1 MNVEHATN
9 ENRLNDCPD
18 WRYLL
23 QECYELYRH
32 LDSGGSQLIRSH
44 QRKVREAISRTMKIN
59 PPITIDTIAD
69 KPVTKHLKRSLD
81 EGKSHAH
88 VASVIRSFES
98 IHDRLNWQYGY
109 EKMPRGLEN
118 KYAYAEICGPNGPVV
133 SQEVILGVVLF
144 APSCIYPSHAHDGI
158 TESYICLSGAVS
170 ENHQGVYSPGSMIF
184 NPPAHTHRITV
195 SKQEPALLLYAWIGE
210 QDNLKKQEMV
220 FKHKKVKY

>member
-1 MNVEHATN
+1 MNEDH
-9 ENRLNDCPD
+9 LNDCPD

-23 QECYELYRH
+23 LECYELYRH

-44 QRKVREAISRTMKIN
+44 QRIVREAISRTMKAN
-59 PPITIDTIAD
+59 PQITIDVIAE
-69 KPVTKHLKRSLD
+69 KPVTKHLKRALD
-81 EGKSHAH
+81 EGKNQPYLS
-88 VASVIRSFES
+88 SVIRSFES
-98 IHDRLNWQYGY
+98 IHERLNWQYGY

-133 SQEVILGVVLF
+133 SAEVILGVVLF
-144 APSCIYPSHAHDGI
+144 APGCVYPSHAHDGI
-158 TESYICLSGAVS
+158 TESYICLSGSVS

-195 SKQEPALLLYAWIGE
+195 SKQEPALLLYAWVGE

-220 FKHKKVKY
+220 FSRKRTK

>member
-1 MNVEHATN
+1 MNEDH
-9 ENRLNDCPD
+9 LNNCPD

-23 QECYELYRH
+23 LECYELYRH
-32 LDSGGSQLIRSH
+32 LDSGGSHLIRSH
-44 QRKVREAISRTMKIN
+44 QRLVREAISRTMKAN
-59 PPITIDTIAD
+59 PQITIDVIAE
-69 KPVTKHLKRSLD
+69 KPVTKHLKRAMD
-81 EGKSHAH
+81 EGKNQPHLS
-88 VASVIRSFES
+88 SVIRSFES

-133 SQEVILGVVLF
+133 SAEVILGVVLF
-144 APSCIYPSHAHDGI
+144 APGCVYPSHAHDGI
-158 TESYICLSGAVS
+158 TESYICLSGSVS

-195 SKQEPALLLYAWIGE
+195 SKQEPALLLYAWVGE

-220 FKHKKVKY
+220 FKRKKT

>member
-1 MNVEHATN
+1 MNVDH
-9 ENRLNDCPD
+9 LKDCPD

-23 QECYELYRH
+23 LECYELYRH

-44 QRKVREAISRTMKIN
+44 QRIVREAISRTMKAN
-59 PPITIDTIAD
+59 PQITIDVIAD
-69 KPVTKHLKRSLD
+69 KPVTKHLKRALD
-81 EGKSHAH
+81 EGKNLPH

-98 IHDRLNWQYGY
+98 IHERLNWQYGY

-133 SQEVILGVVLF
+133 SAEVILGVVLF
-144 APSCIYPSHAHDGI
+144 APGCVYPSHAHDGI
-158 TESYICLSGAVS
+158 TESYICLSGSVS

-195 SKQEPALLLYAWIGE
+195 SKQEPALLLYAWVGE

-220 FKHKKVKY
+220 FKRKKT